1 MLRDGLVAEALVL
14 SYQLGSDSQ
23 VLYRLPDGCGSLALI
38 SGLVGGDRRFLEQ
51 AGWRARLAL

>member
-23 VLYRLPDGCGSLALI
+23 VLYRLPDGCGSLSVI
-38 SGLVGGDRRFLEQ
+38 SGLVGGDRRD
-51 AGWRARLAL
+51 RKSVV